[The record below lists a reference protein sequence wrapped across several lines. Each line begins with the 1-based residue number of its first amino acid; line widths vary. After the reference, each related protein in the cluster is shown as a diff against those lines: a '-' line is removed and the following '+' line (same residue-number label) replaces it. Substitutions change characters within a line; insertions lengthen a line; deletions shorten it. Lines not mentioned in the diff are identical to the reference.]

1 MQGNI
6 NSTFPLVDI
15 VLAFAALGIAFF
27 LLFKITQFINTRPD
41 LTALFS
47 IVALFCGFGLMIVAE
62 NYTHGPIAFI
72 CGAVGLF
79 ASALNYNRLKGVQS

>member
-1 MQGNI
+1 MQSNI

-27 LLFKITQFINTRPD
+27 LLFKITQFINNRPD

-47 IVALFCGFGLMIVAE
+47 IVAMFCGFGLMIVAQS
-62 NYTHGPIAFI
+62 PINGLVAFI

-79 ASALNYNRLKGVQS
+79 ASALNYRRAKEVTS